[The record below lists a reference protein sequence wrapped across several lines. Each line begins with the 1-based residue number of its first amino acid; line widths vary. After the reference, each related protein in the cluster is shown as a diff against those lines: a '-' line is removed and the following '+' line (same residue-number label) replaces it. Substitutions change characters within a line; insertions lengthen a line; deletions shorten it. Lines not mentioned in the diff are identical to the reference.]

1 MSSINLRINELAE
14 EFFCGNNTKF
24 AEFISTNEA
33 NIRNYRFKTEPK
45 IEFLIN
51 LSKKLEISYEWLLT
65 GEGEKFK
72 TNNTILDKNA
82 EKISKNVELGS
93 NSWYKGNTNFSENQ
107 EIIAK
112 KTNDI
117 KNSVPLFDA
126 EAAAGVGSFSDMLS
140 NHNIIEHYDVPL
152 FKDCDFMIH
161 VRGSSMQPKYYAGD
175 VIACKI
181 LHEIQFLM
189 WGRIYVIA
197 TKEHGFLVKRVQ
209 ESSKEETILAVSDN
223 PNYPPF
229 GIPKSEIL
237 GFALVK
243 GVIRLE

>member
-1 MSSINLRINELAE
+1 MIKERLSLMLDFYGISKYKFCKDLSVSKSFLDNDGDISSE
-14 EFFCGNNTKF
+14 KY
-24 AEFISTNEA
+24 A
-33 NIRNYRFKTEPK
+33 NIIAHYP
-45 IEFLIN
+45 
-51 LSKKLEISYEWLLT
+51 EISPEWLLT
-65 GEGEKFK
+65 GKGDMLK
-72 TNNTILDKNA
+72 TNRPILGKNA

-93 NSWYKGNTNFSENQ
+93 NSGYKGNTNFSENQ